1 MIKLLRAGVRR
12 YLHSVVFWLAS
23 IVTVAV
29 AVLCANGAR
38 NFYFEDFYIMIEF
51 IIFAVMISWLVGG
64 EYDEGIFRNKVI
76 SGHTKVS
83 IFLSELILGVGTCLT
98 LFLVFT
104 AVFLLFNSYVFSA
117 IPLSAVAKIFT
128 DVLLVN
134 ICFASLTVTIS
145 CLIPHRAII
154 AIINILLV
162 ISIAFS
168 SYTVE
173 SAVNQEEYYTEY
185 QYEYT
190 EKTDGDGNTF
200 IESTQIEGTEHKVK
214 NPKYISG
221 VVREFCEVVYDVLP
235 YGHITEYI
243 SLTSDWFGYDSYELY
258 SNDDTTWE
266 EEHKDMKISDEDN
279 QKINVNLIYSGVVT
293 AVVCGVGVVFYRK
306 RELK

>member
-1 MIKLLRAGVRR
+1 M
-12 YLHSVVFWLAS
+12 
-23 IVTVAV
+23 
-29 AVLCANGAR
+29 
-38 NFYFEDFYIMIEF
+38 
-51 IIFAVMISWLVGG
+51 
-64 EYDEGIFRNKVI
+64 
-76 SGHTKVS
+76 
-83 IFLSELILGVGTCLT
+83 T

-104 AVFLLFNSYVFSA
+104 AVFVLFNSYVFSA
-117 IPLSAVAKIFT
+117 IPLSAVAKILT

-190 EKTDGDGNTF
+190 EKTDSDGNTF
-200 IESTQIEGTEHKVK
+200 IEGTQIEGTEHKVK

-243 SLTSDWFGYDSYELY
+243 SLTSDWFG
-258 SNDDTTWE
+258 
-266 EEHKDMKISDEDN
+266 
-279 QKINVNLIYSGVVT
+279 
-293 AVVCGVGVVFYRK
+293 
-306 RELK
+306 